1 MSHGLGFGLCKAA
14 GGAVQ
19 DTRADMAKQRA
30 KEAELRQTL
39 FEMEVALKE
48 PPPAVR
54 RAQIAVSELIVGEVL
69 GEGQFGEVR
78 AATYRGTPVAVKT
91 MHERHSHVAKR
102 AEAFRD
108 EMQLLL
114 GLRHPNIVQLV
125 GGSWDLASQSGQMQ
139 MCLVLELCRGSLED
153 LLLDTDVPLGW
164 MEELLPL
171 ATGIARGMAYL
182 HAQKPP
188 VIHRDLKPANVLLG
202 PDLAPKIADMG
213 SAMELEE
220 GTEDLVAGS
229 GSPLYQAPEVLRRE
243 QADELCDVW
252 SYGCLLVCLSTR
264 EYNPYDPTPPAHALS
279 LVSQLELAPSPPRG
293 SPLAELIEETT
304 AMEFEERP
312 PFVEIL
318 ADLESDATRGR
329 VRIADVGA
337 ATSLRRAEE
346 EMMRAEQQR
355 TRTSSRGDKR
365 PERPEAAAPTQ
376 NKSKGHMPPTARGL
390 PEPNKGG
397 GSQVEPQTSALLEM
411 CGAAGTMIAMMTAR
425 SRKGSGASGRGGGAL
440 TRRRSS
446 SGGGD
451 RFPFPLGTRVRHAT
465 RGNGTVAELM
475 ADGRSC
481 VRFDIDGDEHR
492 YQKSSVHKLKP
503 LEPAADPAPPTH
515 AQAAGPTTSTG
526 PLTASS
532 LVSRPEMLLCQED
545 DWASRGETSP
555 AGSSPGGVGGAAAR
569 GVATVRGD
577 STKPTA
583 EQIAARKRARRASLK
598 SADSSR
604 SLFGHKEGPGRQVS
618 ERRES
623 KLSEAQQCKS
633 SLTCRDSGSSSSG
646 CSIGGIVAG
655 RQRKSRGRAQQDRQ
669 RRRVFGRSR
678 AAPRR
683 RAGRERRAHAPL
695 RGVARAGSPRRGR
708 ESLRMTERASIH
720 TD

>member
-125 GGSWDLASQSGQMQ
+125 GGSWDLASGQ

-515 AQAAGPTTSTG
+515 AQAAGPTTSAG

-646 CSIGGIVAG
+646 CSIGGILPAA
-655 RQRKSRGRAQQDRQ
+655 KGRAAAALNRIDSADESSADHEQPAAAPAASGERMPHC
-669 RRRVFGRSR
+669 VVSR
-678 AAPRR
+678 AQ
-683 RAGRERRAHAPL
+683 
-695 RGVARAGSPRRGR
+695 ARPGGAARV
-708 ESLRMTERASIH
+708 
-720 TD
+720 